1 MKDIFLSSFFLFGL
15 ILLLFLFL
23 PTKVIMMITIIIIK
37 NHSSLSFKITEV
49 LFPFKRDRV
58 SSIAFTLENF
68 FLRKMVIF
76 PNSLL
81 GRVQIAEE
89 GILNANACFI
99 ETCFE
104 WK

>member
-23 PTKVIMMITIIIIK
+23 PTKVIMMIIIII

-49 LFPFKRDRV
+49 LFPFKRDRL
-58 SSIAFTLENF
+58 SSIASTLENL
-68 FLRKMVIF
+68 FLRKMVIL
-76 PNSLL
+76 PNGLL

-89 GILNANACFI
+89 GILKANACLI

>member
-23 PTKVIMMITIIIIK
+23 PTKVIMMIIIIII

-49 LFPFKRDRV
+49 LFPFKRDRL
-58 SSIAFTLENF
+58 SSIAFTLENL

-89 GILNANACFI
+89 GILKANACFI